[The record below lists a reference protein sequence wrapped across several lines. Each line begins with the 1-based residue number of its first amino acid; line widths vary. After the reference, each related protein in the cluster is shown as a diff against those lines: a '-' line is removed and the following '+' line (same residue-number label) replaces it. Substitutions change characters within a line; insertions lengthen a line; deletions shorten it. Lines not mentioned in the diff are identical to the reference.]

1 MTRRKKWLLGIGL
14 SAVIAVVVLAFIASR
29 MTHRLDPYIRDQVVL
44 YLQKRFDSEVE
55 IQSVQITLPKASS
68 LRMWLT
74 HRRGAWATI
83 NGRGILLRYKGRRD
97 IPAMFAMKSVHF
109 NVDLAELF
117 DSTRVIQGVE
127 IDGMEINVPPKDDRP
142 NFNPPDDDQ
151 QGIQKSVS
159 IRDVRI
165 TNSRLTLLP
174 KDSKKL
180 PLTFNLHEVQLSEA
194 GNSVA
199 MKYIAALTN
208 AKPPGEILSN
218 GSFGPWNAE
227 EPGDTP
233 LDGKYDFDNADL
245 GVFTGIAGTLHSTGN
260 FGGTLSSL
268 DVTGQASV
276 PNFALKKSGNP
287 VPLTT
292 RFQVHVD
299 GTNGDTILKPV
310 IGTLGT
316 TTFTTSGA
324 VIKDYLANRRNIH
337 LEVTMP
343 KGDLRDLLRLAMK
356 GPPFMEGQV
365 ALKTKI
371 DIPPLTG
378 KVREKLLLD
387 GTFEV
392 TGGKF
397 LKSHI
402 QDQIDSL
409 SRRSQGQP
417 ENWNIDE
424 VVSQMGGRF
433 NLENEVIRFSPVSF
447 SVPGSG
453 IDLNGSFDL
462 DQDVLDFQGTLRM
475 QAKVSQTMTG
485 WKHWV
490 MKPLDSYFSKQGAG
504 TLLNIKVE
512 GTMENPKFGLNRGGQ
527 KKSESSDGN

>member
-14 SAVIAVVVLAFIASR
+14 AGGISVVVLTFIASR
-29 MTHRLDPYIRDQVVL
+29 MTHRLDPYIREQVLL

-55 IQSVQITLPKASS
+55 IQSVRVSLPKASS

-83 NGRGILLRYKGRRD
+83 AGSGIILRYKGRRD
-97 IPAMFAMKSVHF
+97 IPAMFAMKSF
-109 NVDLAELF
+109 RFDVDLAGLF
-117 DSTRVIQGVE
+117 NTTRLVRGVE

-142 NFNPPDDDQ
+142 IFKGPDEEEQ
-151 QGIQKSVS
+151 HAKNSVM
-159 IRDVRI
+159 IDDVRI
-165 TNSRLTLLP
+165 TNSRLTILP
-174 KDSKKL
+174 KNSAKT
-180 PLTFNLHEVQLSEA
+180 PLTFNLHEVDFSEA
-194 GNSVA
+194 GNGVA
-199 MKYIAALTN
+199 MKYVAALTN
-208 AKPPGEILSN
+208 AKPPGEIISK
-218 GSFGPWNAE
+218 GSFGPWDAE

-233 LDGKYDFDNADL
+233 LDGSYDFDNADL
-245 GVFTGIAGTLHSTGN
+245 GVFAGISGTLHSTGS
-260 FGGTLSSL
+260 FGGSLSSL
-268 DVTGQASV
+268 DVTGEASV
-276 PNFALKKSGNP
+276 PNFALKNSGNP

-292 RFQVHVD
+292 RFQVQVD
-299 GTNGDTILKPV
+299 GTNGDTILQPV

-316 TTFTTSGA
+316 TTFTTSGT
-324 VIKDYLANRRNIH
+324 VIKDYFANRRTIH

-356 GPPFMEGQV
+356 GVPFMEGQV
-365 ALKTKI
+365 ELKTKI

-387 GTFEV
+387 GIFEV

-397 LKSHI
+397 LKSSI

-417 ENWNIDE
+417 DNWNIDE
-424 VVSQMGGRF
+424 VVSHMGGRF
-433 NLENEVIRFSPVSF
+433 RLENEVIQFTPVSF

-453 IDLNGSFDL
+453 IDLTGSYDL

-475 QAKVSQTMTG
+475 QAKVSQTMMG

-490 MKPLDSYFSKQGAG
+490 MKPMDPFFSKNGAG
-504 TLLNIKVE
+504 TLLNIKVQ
-512 GTMENPKFGLNRGGQ
+512 GTMENPKFGLNRGHKNPQ
-527 KKSESSDGN
+527 SAN